1 MKKII
6 IGGLFSILVLNS
18 CNMDESLNTDPNVAY
33 TTTAETVVS
42 YAQKSLADYV
52 NTPSVNENNFRL
64 TMQYWQETTYVNESN
79 YDFVNR
85 NVSNNIWSDNYV
97 QVLSNL
103 NQAKS
108 LVENY
113 TPTTAEVPTWPVT
126 KKNKLAIIDLMM
138 VYTYQNLV
146 DTFGNIP
153 YTQAL
158 QLEAYP
164 LPAYDDAATIY
175 SSLIQRAKA
184 DVQSLANGNSFGSAD
199 YFYHGDVAKWKKFG
213 NSLILKLGIAI
224 ADSNPSLA
232 QATVTD
238 AIAGGVMTSSADNCQ
253 LPYQSTSPNY
263 NPLYDALVASGRDD
277 YIAAAPF
284 VDFLKTNSDPRISS
298 YYQLN
303 EDDEYVGQ
311 TVGAPGEVDVYS
323 RIGEFAHDPTHPGTI
338 LNYTEVA
345 FYLAEAAARWGTS
358 NPGTAYI
365 TAVQA
370 SMDEWGVNNAEAT
383 AYLSSHPYNA
393 SNWKKSIGEQAWAA
407 FFNQGQTS
415 WNFYR
420 RLDYPLLQA
429 PSTAVPEAGGKVP
442 VRMTYPVRE
451 QSVNGTNWS
460 AASAAIGGDKL
471 TTKLFWDKF

>member
-6 IGGLFSILVLNS
+6 IGTLFSALLFNS
-18 CNMDESLNTDPNVAY
+18 CNIDDSINTDPNVAY
-33 TTTAETVVS
+33 TTTAESVIS
-42 YAQKSLADYV
+42 SAQKSLSDYV

-85 NVSNNIWSDNYV
+85 NVSNTIWSDNYV
-97 QVLSNL
+97 AVLNNL
-103 NQAKS
+103 NQAKG

-113 TPTTAEVPTWPVT
+113 IPSASEISTWSVT
-126 KKNKLAIIDLMM
+126 KKNKLAIIDLLM

-153 YTQAL
+153 YSQAL
-158 QLEAYP
+158 QLDAHP
-164 LPAYDDAATIY
+164 LPVYDDGATIY
-175 SSLIQRAKA
+175 TSLIQKAKA
-184 DVQSLANGNSFGSAD
+184 DVQSLTTGSSFGVAD
-199 YFYHGDVAKWKKFG
+199 YYYQGDISKWKKFG
-213 NSLILKLGIAI
+213 NSLLLKLGVAI
-224 ADSNPSLA
+224 ADSNPTLA
-232 QATVTD
+232 QATVID
-238 AIAGGVMTSSADNCQ
+238 AIATGVMTSTADNCQ
-253 LPYQSTSPNY
+253 LPYQKTSPNY

-284 VDFLKTNSDPRISS
+284 VNFLIVNSDPRISS

-323 RIGEFAHDPTHPGTI
+323 RIGEFAHKPDYPGTI
-338 LNYTEVA
+338 MNYTEVA
-345 FYLAEAAARWGTS
+345 FYLAEAAARWNTS
-358 NPGTAYI
+358 TPATAYA

-370 SMDEWGVNNAEAT
+370 SMNEWGVSNANIT
-383 AYLSSHPYNA
+383 TYLAVHPYNSA
-393 SNWKKSIGEQAWAA
+393 NWKQSIGLQAWAA

-420 RLDYPLLQA
+420 RLDYPVLQA
-429 PSTAVPEAGGKVP
+429 PTTAAQEAGGKVP

-451 QSVNGTNWS
+451 QSVNGTNWA
-460 AASAAIGGDKL
+460 AASSAIGGDKL